1 MPTITTPLN
10 PGKAGAKT
18 GHPCRAC
25 ALPHKILETVD
36 SKLRMG
42 EKARHVH
49 TWLRKNFPTEAA
61 RVSYD
66 ILASHNR
73 RHVRL
78 IDRAAG
84 RLSDAQR
91 MRRERIDL
99 SKAVL
104 AGEVDPQAYFGP
116 AALAADL
123 QKTSARLDLAADE
136 AFVDGEHSA
145 LAALSNSLLRAVEIR
160 GKLGGSIADRTE
172 LNVTVSLSDLH
183 ARLDGILVRPGADRQ
198 LAARDLLG
206 LPTPSSASGLDGG
219 VDGIAAGVDGDAS
232 SPEFA
237 RTIEADP
244 APVGGLDLRADPP
257 PVRAERKA
265 SRRTD

>member
-1 MPTITTPLN
+1 MQIATPLN

-36 SKLRMG
+36 SKLRAG
-42 EKARHVH
+42 EKTRHVH
-49 TWLRKNFPTEAA
+49 TWLLKNFPTEAA

-66 ILASHNR
+66 ILASHHR
-73 RHVRL
+73 RHIKL
-78 IDRAAG
+78 IDRAAT

-91 MRRERIDL
+91 LRRERIDL

-104 AGEVDPQAYFGP
+104 KGEVDPQAYFGP

-123 QKTSARLDLAADE
+123 QKTSVRLDLAADE

-145 LAALSNSLLRAVEIR
+145 LSALSNSLLRAVEIR
-160 GKLGGSIADRTE
+160 GRLGGSIADKNE
-172 LNVTVSLSDLH
+172 INLNVTIADLH
-183 ARLDGILVRPGADRQ
+183 QKLDGVLTRPGVDRQ

-206 LPTPSSASGLDGG
+206 LPSPDPAQSPG
-219 VDGIAAGVDGDAS
+219 VDVAS
-232 SPEFA
+232 PPEVFA
-237 RTIEADP
+237 HQIEGG
-244 APVGGLDLRADPP
+244 PVGGLDLRADPP